1 MGLLLK
7 EDRVKENIIYYV
19 HHGVPVCGGETYP
32 TTLEFM
38 VTGSYSGQA
47 EVKLWLVVASTLV
60 K

>member
-1 MGLLLK
+1 MVLLSK
-7 EDRVKENIIYYV
+7 EDRVKENIICYV
-19 HHGVPVCGGETYP
+19 HHGVPVCGGETF
-32 TTLEFM
+32 EFM